1 MPFKLNTMLM
11 TMTAFLLVGGTIAAP
26 TALDVSK

>member
-1 MPFKLNTMLM
+1 MTFRLNTMVM
-11 TMTAFLLVGGTIAAP
+11 IMMASLLIGGTIAAP